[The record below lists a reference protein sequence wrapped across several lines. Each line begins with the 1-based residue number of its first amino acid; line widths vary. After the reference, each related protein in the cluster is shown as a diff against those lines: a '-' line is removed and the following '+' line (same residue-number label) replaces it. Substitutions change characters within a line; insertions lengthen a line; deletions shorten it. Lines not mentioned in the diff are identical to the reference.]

1 MPPKHQRVKP
11 DDEGKCAVIDE
22 HQAFRLEAQRAGLSR
37 LLETRW
43 AELEKA
49 KASAERLISGI
60 PRGLHMY
67 DEPAHI
73 FRAVQRREHD

>member
-1 MPPKHQRVKP
+1 M
-11 DDEGKCAVIDE
+11 IDE
-22 HQAFRLEAQRAGLSR
+22 HQAFRLEAQRAGLAE
-37 LLETRW
+37 LLQTHR

-49 KASAERLISGI
+49 KASAERLISSI

-73 FRAVQRREHD
+73 FRAMQGREHE